1 MKASERA
8 NDARR
13 FDCERRVWTMMLND
27 SASITERND
36 EHDFFLA
43 DHHLASNK
51 NQAARYIF
59 SQDIYSLL
67 CIHIILSDI
76 GIIYFV
82 TLSFI
87 TGTQERR
94 RYNFAGASL
103 FLVIFF

>member
-1 MKASERA
+1 M
-8 NDARR
+8 
-13 FDCERRVWTMMLND
+13 
-27 SASITERND
+27 
-36 EHDFFLA
+36 
-43 DHHLASNK
+43 
-51 NQAARYIF
+51 
-59 SQDIYSLL
+59 L

-103 FLVIFF
+103 SLVIFF